1 MARLPAAPESV
12 RSRATRFCMWLM
24 RRAMGRDLTPYR
36 VAAHA
41 SRVVPCLVAMNM
53 AFETGRWALEPGLR
67 KLIHLRVASLIG
79 CVF

>member
-1 MARLPAAPESV
+1 MARLPAAPESG
-12 RSRATRFCMWLM
+12 RSVATRWCMRLM
-24 RRAMGRDLTPYR
+24 RRVMGRDLTPYR

-41 SRVVPCLVAMNM
+41 SRVVPCLVATNV
-53 AFETGRWALEPGLR
+53 AFETGRWALAPELR